1 MKNVIEK
8 GAHNGSVMTGHSDP
22 VALHFNMHRD
32 LFGLE
37 IALKDRYFMK
47 EMSFYTSSQPYYIKF
62 NILTQI
68 HNSYIETQ
76 F

>member
-1 MKNVIEK
+1 
-8 GAHNGSVMTGHSDP
+8 
-22 VALHFNMHRD
+22 
-32 LFGLE
+32 
-37 IALKDRYFMK
+37 MK